1 MKQYQKIYD
10 ETCKIQVQQV
20 KLGDVTYH
28 ARCKLAMLE
37 EMLQDCE
44 NNLIEYKNRDNQ
56 VLIEWTQGKI
66 EAYKLSIEMFKDLLK
81 TYNRLPLSEVLPTVT
96 IIK

>member
-1 MKQYQKIYD
+1 MKDYQKIYD
-10 ETCKIQVQQV
+10 ETCRIQVQQV

-28 ARCKLAMLE
+28 ARCKVALLE

-44 NNLIEYKNRDNQ
+44 KNLIEYKNKDNQ

-66 EAYKLSIEMFKDLLK
+66 EAYKLSLQMLK
-81 TYNRLPLSEVLPTVT
+81 ELVNTYNKIPLTNVLPTVT